1 MIYLCRSNHA
11 HLVWQHS
18 LKNVLCC
25 ILINRNLLCLFWQRS
40 PAKVKSISLPIA
52 QGNNNEINQ
61 ALCVCVCVWCLR
73 VHVCQREFKRAIFY
87 ENELMPFF
95 LGIKWFQGLSLEL
108 QRQTLMSPNQLCK
121 VTRPNQ
127 EFRAQLLCSIWPSLK
142 HNIRCSLIS
151 IMPIS
156 PTQ

>member
-1 MIYLCRSNHA
+1 M
-11 HLVWQHS
+11 
-18 LKNVLCC
+18 K
-25 ILINRNLLCLFWQRS
+25 LIRLS
-40 PAKVKSISLPIA
+40 V
-52 QGNNNEINQ
+52 
-61 ALCVCVCVWCLR
+61 CVCVCVVWCLR

-127 EFRAQLLCSIWPSLK
+127 EFRAQYTMLNLAFTETQHKVLSDQYHANISYTISLL
-142 HNIRCSLIS
+142 LIFV
-151 IMPIS
+151 
-156 PTQ
+156 

>member
-1 MIYLCRSNHA
+1 MYYVEFWLTEIYCVYFGSVHQPRSRVFLFQLHKEITMKLIRLC
-11 HLVWQHS
+11 VC
-18 LKNVLCC
+18 LC
-25 ILINRNLLCLFWQRS
+25 
-40 PAKVKSISLPIA
+40 V
-52 QGNNNEINQ
+52 
-61 ALCVCVCVWCLR
+61 CVCVCVWCLR